1 MAFYF
6 RGIIDYYQSFFKNLY
21 ELRQDATFCDVK
33 LQVNE
38 EIFMAHRIVLMSGS
52 AYFHAMFATEMSE
65 HHKDEVMIGGV
76 TPSIFKA
83 LLDFIYSG
91 IFSVDWLQSLKQ
103 FFINVSYHLLVAR
116 LTLMALF

>member
-6 RGIIDYYQSFFKNLY
+6 SGIKDYYQIFFKNLY

-33 LQVNE
+33 LQVSE
-38 EIFMAHRIVLMSGS
+38 EIFLAHRIVLMSGS

-91 IFSVDWLQSLKQ
+91 IFFSKRTSQCLNWCHLHISVL
-103 FFINVSYHLLVAR
+103 FEFITVLS
-116 LTLMALF
+116 